1 VFFRQFSRLI
11 LFDFSILREVGL
23 CAYEYFADWLAGI
36 AFDLLD
42 PAADVLEGLF
52 VIDAIGQ
59 DYATGALVVGL
70 RDVAETLL
78 AGRVPDLQAD
88 LGVIDTDGLD
98 LEVHSNSGYITVLED
113 AVAELGEQV
122 CLADPTVTDYDH
134 FCQEVFFWLFR
145 CHSSI
150 NIIQVKRMLREV
162 LKIVFDWASDKTY
175 RT

>member
-1 VFFRQFSRLI
+1 
-11 LFDFSILREVGL
+11 
-23 CAYEYFADWLAGI
+23 
-36 AFDLLD
+36 LLD

-98 LEVHSNSGYITVLED
+98 LEVHSNSGYITVFED
-113 AVAELGEQV
+113 AVVELGEQV
-122 CLADPTVTDYDH
+122 CLVDPTVADYDH
-134 FCQEVFFWLFR
+134 FCQEFFF
-145 CHSSI
+145 
-150 NIIQVKRMLREV
+150 
-162 LKIVFDWASDKTY
+162 
-175 RT
+175 